1 MGYEGF
7 GNGLCGAFRAQ
18 ARDTMRQLPSSL
30 MRSIIATL
38 RFAPVPFINTSQA
51 ATTTATSPKNRT
63 PFSRTISWDERS
75 IIQVSRFMRSINAST
90 FCRLMGW
97 GRARRESKRTRR
109 HPNQRGLPS
118 QRDWVPFASRVYR
131 RLFNLF
137 HPVTLACLSLQQQ
150 PDAAERDSTGNS
162 SCRRLKWER
171 RVCKNMHIHR
181 HASPSPEV
189 VGSSR
194 YYWPLEH
201 PTPWQGTGR
210 PACKLAGHLGWI
222 GLHTRQAHRLCMN
235 ADIHLAHAVAG

>member
-1 MGYEGF
+1 LWSF
-7 GNGLCGAFRAQ
+7 
-18 ARDTMRQLPSSL
+18 PSASP
-30 MRSIIATL
+30 RHD
-38 RFAPVPFINTSQA
+38 APTPLLFDEEHHRNTSIRACTIHQHLTGWHDNCNIA
-51 ATTTATSPKNRT
+51 EESDPFFKND
-63 PFSRTISWDERS
+63 SWDERS
-75 IIQVSRFMRSINAST
+75 VIQVSRFMCSINAST

-118 QRDWVPFASRVYR
+118 QRAWVPFASRVYR

-162 SCRRLKWER
+162 SCRRRKWER

-181 HASPSPEV
+181 HAPPSPEV

-222 GLHTRQAHRLCMN
+222 GLHTRQDHRLCMN